1 MGCILCTYSNR
12 SNNFSNHFKLRN
24 MNNLLG
30 TYALAYYRDAFIFG
44 IIGLFLYKYL
54 TYNPYKKRTSPDIFN
69 LKYWVNNNWFD
80 ILGGFVFFFI
90 WIRFKNEILSAFPQS
105 PIVVWLQAFTD
116 SFFIHLMF
124 GVLSTHI
131 IRVLRKK
138 IRKVE
143 V

>member
-1 MGCILCTYSNR
+1 
-12 SNNFSNHFKLRN
+12 

-44 IIGLFLYKYL
+44 MIGLFLYKYL

-80 ILGGFVFFFI
+80 
-90 WIRFKNEILSAFPQS
+90 IRFKNEILSAFPQS